1 MMFVYIYLL
10 KLHRYF
16 FFGYY
21 SIKHFCYT
29 SQLFQKAINKKNLP
43 RFKVNENNFFTG
55 TRTIINDG
63 MFFKKK
69 KFVPE
74 CLGLFNLQANNR
86 L

>member
-16 FFGYY
+16 FWLLQYQTF
-21 SIKHFCYT
+21 FFYT

-63 MFFKKK
+63 MILKKK
-69 KFVPE
+69 VVPE